1 MRPSPFLLALALMGW
16 SGSGFLEAA
25 RTKAPKARPVA
36 SKGSHKIRKGE
47 TAMQVARANGLTL
60 AQLKALNPKVN
71 LSRLAVGQ
79 LIQVGAASKASV
91 LPKETESEVAEQE
104 RVSEGVSRP
113 SDLSPITPLPGTP
126 CVVPGSLTHLERVLP
141 SVIRRSE
148 PGNAPVAEAPFVA
161 VQLQPVAQLRVHRP
175 DPVPPPPFEPA
186 QPGSMDLLWP
196 VETRSISSAWGPRM
210 RARTVRIKTKTNKRK
225 RVKVRYQGNH
235 RGVDLTGPTGS
246 DIYAALDGRVVEAA
260 RHRQYGNY
268 VLLDHGNGVTTL
280 YAHNKANCVRVG
292 DVVLRGQ
299 KIAELGRTGNA
310 TGPHL
315 HFELRLDGVHQ
326 NPLPFMNDEE
336 EIPAELV
343 ALNEL
348 IEGSERRR

>member
-16 SGSGFLEAA
+16 SGSLEAA
-25 RTKAPKARPVA
+25 RTRAPKAKPA
-36 SKGSHKIRKGE
+36 SSQGVHKVRKGE
-47 TAMQVARANGLTL
+47 TAMAVARIHGLSL
-60 AQLKALNPKVN
+60 AQLKALNPRVN
-71 LSRLAVGQ
+71 LARLSVGQ
-79 LIQVGAASKASV
+79 ALQVGASAQAKA
-91 LPKETESEVAEQE
+91 PAETEAPLEATAT
-104 RVSEGVSRP
+104 P
-113 SDLSPITPLPGTP
+113 APDLPPIAPLPGTP
-126 CVVPGSLTHLERVLP
+126 GVVPGSLTHLERVLP
-141 SVIRRSE
+141 TVLRPAE
-148 PGNAPVAEAPFVA
+148 PGKAPRIGESSVAA
-161 VQLQPVAQLRVHRP
+161 QLQPLAPVRAHRAEP
-175 DPVPPPPFEPA
+175 ALPPFEPA
-186 QPGSMDLLWP
+186 DPSGLDLLWP

-210 RARTVRIKTKTNKRK
+210 RARTVRVKAANNTRK

-235 RGVDLTGPTGS
+235 RGVDLTGPVGS

-280 YAHNKANCVRVG
+280 YAHNRINCVRVG
-292 DVVLRGQ
+292 ELVLRGQ

-343 ALNEL
+343 ALNAL
-348 IEGSERRR
+348 IEAGSARR